1 MLIIFIIIVSI
12 MIFVSVK
19 ITKNTKKEGIYDT
32 FLTCLV
38 INGFL
43 LLFLLGALF
52 FLINDI
58 VSASVIDK
66 KIAMLQEENTLIEQ
80 ELTSIVNSY
89 KDYEKEVINN
99 VGQMATILITFPEL
113 KTNELVIKQMD
124 IYVKNNDKIKSLKES
139 KIDAQTSKWWVYFGG

>member
-12 MIFVSVK
+12 MIFVSLK
-19 ITKNTKKEGIYDT
+19 ITGDTKKEGIYDT
-32 FLTCLV
+32 FLACLI
-38 INGFL
+38 INVFL
-43 LLFLLGALF
+43 LLFLLCALF

-58 VSASVIDK
+58 VSANVIDE

-113 KTNELVIKQMD
+113 KTNELVITQMN

-139 KIDAQTSKWWVYFGG
+139 KIDVQTSKWWVYFGG